1 MRTFRKYIAVLLAII
16 MIISSVSVI
25 AYAEVSPID
34 MTQDKTIMDLIYLNG
49 GIEHVRK
56 DNTVYYP
63 ITISSET
70 RIADFR
76 EGTDTTYHNYSELVS
91 RKTGIE
97 DGKTVITSHVVYD
110 ADSLEYACVLP
121 SEELYLKGGSVSTS
135 SHGVEASSE
144 GLNYLS
150 FTNARCFDI
159 EIIIPSF
166 CDVEENMILF
176 NFKFNVLKE
185 NFFCYEEG
193 NGMYYPNSI
202 LKWKN
207 NINFDVFGKDGNSE
221 SLKNLLTEDSFVF
234 EMAHPY
240 YPIFTN
246 TYKNYIPYDPME
258 LSGGAELIGG
268 LNHYRKDDTVY
279 YPYRNSFDLAS
290 VYNKYGKTDV
300 TFKLM
305 LEYDADILEFD
316 SLLGEKALADAGAE
330 ITVIKQGTGRTPSNF
345 ENDGYVSFSF
355 TLNSADGIEQNSLL
369 FTPKF
374 NVLRE
379 AFVNNLGMPKMVQCV
394 TGTMYALDDNGFLIP
409 EARVYS
415 LEGECATIGE
425 GFTYDDLLTE
435 FAGYIPPDLNDFS
448 ISAKEGTTIKI
459 WNDIKYITGLAYR
472 LSPDNLVSQIDAVNC
487 NVIVDDQYVRTGTHV
502 NFTDDNGAVLDT
514 YTVIIYGDLNG
525 DCAANIYDVLDL
537 YAGRV
542 SYEAIIN
549 GKEGYSKA
557 DLSPAVWAAAD
568 CNHDGVIDS
577 NDSDMCMEDAGMY
590 IDQSAEPY
598 FDAVVG
604 DADKQELSDAIA
616 LFESTDFSDY
626 CRAAYETAIVRYNQA
641 LEVAADSSANQNT
654 VDSAASK
661 LVTAVNKALQVK
673 KTDAVITGS
682 LFGNIGSSNI
692 GNNPYFVWN
701 RDTGVLSLYKGS
713 DGSNRVA
720 TTLVEVSGPVTP
732 WKRSAE
738 FIKTVVFND
747 NLIVN
752 DSFFSGL
759 NNLENI
765 VLLDPSIKS
774 GAGSISTDNFLSC
787 SNPKGKPITVYG
799 CGSNSQ
805 ALANYYG
812 FDYKDVSLYSYVSN
826 DENIV
831 VDKENS
837 LIYGL
842 QPLTNADLFEYF
854 SFNTE
859 GCDFVVEN
867 SEAKL
872 GTGAKIDVVKWS
884 DSTTAESYT
893 AVLFGDVNGDGIY
906 DGQDAF
912 IVNCIANG
920 LLNREQ
926 IGEAKYLAADCNHD
940 GEVDSTDVA
949 ILEQAGL
956 LLANVNQSASQED
969 LMQSDS
975 FQEYLNLIDQNPNA
989 DETTETPVEEPAE
1002 PASKPQTIIEKI
1014 VEFVKYI
1021 ITVIRS
1027 FVKI

>member
-1 MRTFRKYIAVLLAII
+1 MCILKRITAVLLTML
-16 MIISSVSVI
+16 MIISSMSVI
-25 AYAEVSPID
+25 AFAEVSPID

-56 DNTVYYP
+56 DSTVYYP

-76 EGTDTTYHNYSELVS
+76 EGADTTYHNYSELVS
-91 RKTGIE
+91 RKTGIA

-110 ADSLEYACVLP
+110 ADTLKYEGVLP
-121 SEELYLKGGSVSTS
+121 SEELYLKGGSVSTT
-135 SHGVEASSE
+135 SHGAETSADI
-144 GLNYLS
+144 LNYLS

-166 CDVEENMILF
+166 SDVEENMILF
-176 NFKFNVLKE
+176 NFKFTVLQE

-207 NINFDVFGKDGNSE
+207 NISFDVFGKDGNSE
-221 SLKNLLTEDSFVF
+221 SLKNLLTEDSFDF
-234 EMAHPY
+234 EIQNPY
-240 YPIFTN
+240 YPVFTN
-246 TYKNYIPYDPME
+246 TYKNYTPYDPLE

-268 LNHYRKDDTVY
+268 LNHYRKDNTVY

-316 SLLGEKALADAGAE
+316 SLLGEEALADAGAE
-330 ITVIKQGTGRTPSNF
+330 ITVIKQGIGRTPSNF

-355 TLNSADGIEQNSLL
+355 TLNSADSLEQNSLL

-415 LEGECATIGE
+415 LDGECATIGE

-435 FAGYIPPDLNDFS
+435 FAGYIPPDLNGFS
-448 ISAKEGTTIKI
+448 IRAKEGTSIKI
-459 WNDIKYITGLAYR
+459 WDDIKYITGLAYR
-472 LSPDNLVSQIDAVNC
+472 LKPNDLISQIEAVNC
-487 NVIVDDQYVRTGTHV
+487 NAVVDDKYVRTGTQV
-502 NFTDDNGAVLDT
+502 NLTDDSGNVIDT

-577 NDSDMCMEDAGMY
+577 NDSDMCMEDAGKY
-590 IDQSAEPY
+590 IDQSAKPY

-604 DADKQELSDAIA
+604 DVNRQELLNAIE

-641 LEVAADSSANQNT
+641 LEILSDSSANQNA
-654 VDSAASK
+654 VDTAASK
-661 LVTAVNKALQVK
+661 LETAINKALQIK
-673 KTDAVITGS
+673 KTDAIVTGS
-682 LFGNIGSSNI
+682 LYLDIGSSNI

-701 RDTGVLSLYKGS
+701 RDTGVLNLYKGA

-720 TTLVEVSGPVTP
+720 TMLVEVSGPVTP

-738 FIKTVVFND
+738 FVKTIVFND

-752 DSFFSGL
+752 DSFFSDF

-765 VLLDPSIKS
+765 VLRDTSIKS
-774 GAGSISTDNFLSC
+774 GSGSISTSNFLAC

-799 CGSNSQ
+799 CGSNNQ

-812 FDYKDVSLYSYVSN
+812 FDFKDVSLYSYALN

-831 VDKENS
+831 VDKEKNY
-837 LIYGL
+837 IYGIK
-842 QPLTNADLFEYF
+842 PFTDTDMFEYF
-854 SFNTE
+854 SFDTS
-859 GCDFVVEN
+859 GCDIVAEKGN
-867 SEAKL
+867 EKL
-872 GTGAKIDVVKWS
+872 GTGTKIDVVKWS
-884 DSTTAESYT
+884 DASVAESYT
-893 AVLFGDVNGDGIY
+893 AIIFGDVDGDGIY
-906 DGQDAF
+906 NAQDAF
-912 IVNCIANG
+912 IVNCISNG
-920 LLNREQ
+920 LLTKEQ
-926 IGEAKYLAADCNHD
+926 VGEAKYTAADCNHD
-940 GEVDSTDVA
+940 GEVNSSDV
-949 ILEQAGL
+949 ILLEQAGL
-956 LLANVNQSASQED
+956 LLSNVDQTASQDE
-969 LMQSDS
+969 LIQSDS
-975 FQEYLNLIDQNPNA
+975 YIDYLELIDQNPNDDVITENPI
-989 DETTETPVEEPAE
+989 DEST
-1002 PASKPQTIIEKI
+1002 KPTAKTLIENIIEIVIKEITFICNIFPKI
-1014 VEFVKYI
+1014 
-1021 ITVIRS
+1021 
-1027 FVKI
+1027 